1 MSEEVSKVIT
11 VEKPIPVEFDLG
23 HLAAFDINPLSSSKE
38 EDLLNAARD
47 GTQLLLNAIL
57 SCPIQSTN
65 EGVLITLPEP
75 TTRLPR
81 EKPVPTES
89 AETKWAKFARLKGI
103 KAKKRDG
110 KMVFDEEKEDW
121 VPKWGYKGQN
131 KDAETAWAVEL
142 DDKKEDDRKDPRI
155 ALRAARKANGSGKNT
170 LQKSKNADFNA
181 TSAAARGRPARPSTA
196 VKAGGKVIKR
206 SRRH

>member
-1 MSEEVSKVIT
+1 MAEEISKIIT
-11 VEKPIPVEFDLG
+11 VDKPIPVEFDLG
-23 HLAAFDINPLSSSKE
+23 HLTAFDINPLTSSSE
-38 EDLLNAARD
+38 EELLAVARD

-81 EKPVPTES
+81 EKPVPAES

-142 DDKKEDDRKDPRI
+142 DDKKEDDKKDPRI
-155 ALRAARKANGSGKNT
+155 ALRAERKSKGISNSAQKGKNIT
-170 LQKSKNADFNA
+170 FNA
-181 TSAAARGRPARPSTA
+181 AKAAGRTTRPSLA
-196 VKAGGKVIKR
+196 VKTGGKVIKR
-206 SRRH
+206 SRRKK

>member
-11 VEKPIPVEFDLG
+11 VDKPIPVEFDLG
-23 HLAAFDINPLSSSKE
+23 LLAAFDTNPVPSSSE
-38 EDLLNAARD
+38 EELLNTARD
-47 GTQLLLNAIL
+47 GSQILLNAIL
-57 SCPIQSTN
+57 SCPIQKTN

-75 TTRLPR
+75 VTRLPR
-81 EKPVPTES
+81 EKPVPVES

-142 DDKKEDDRKDPRI
+142 DDKKNDDNKDPRI
-155 ALRAARKANGSGKNT
+155 ALRAERKAKGIANGAQKIKNKDHRAGT
-170 LQKSKNADFNA
+170 LQ
-181 TSAAARGRPARPSTA
+181 GRALRPSLA
-196 VKAGGKVIKR
+196 LKSGGKVIKR

>member
-1 MSEEVSKVIT
+1 MSEEISKVIT
-11 VEKPIPVEFDLG
+11 VDKPIPVEFDLG
-23 HLAAFDINPLSSSKE
+23 HLTAFDINPLPSSSE
-38 EDLLNAARD
+38 DDLLRTARD

-81 EKPVPTES
+81 EKPVPAES

-142 DDKKEDDRKDPRI
+142 DDKKNDDKKDPRI
-155 ALRAARKANGSGKNT
+155 ALRAERKAKGTSNSAQKGKNIEYNT
-170 LQKSKNADFNA
+170 L
-181 TSAAARGRPARPSTA
+181 AAKGRALRPSLG
-196 VKAGGKVIKR
+196 VKSGGKVIKR
-206 SRRH
+206 TRRH

>member
-1 MSEEVSKVIT
+1 MSEEVSKIVS
-11 VEKPIPVEFDLG
+11 VDKAIPVEFDLG
-23 HLAAFDINPLSSSKE
+23 HLSAFDINPLPSSGE
-38 EDLLNAARD
+38 DDLLAAARD

-81 EKPVPTES
+81 EKPVPVES

-103 KAKKRDG
+103 QAKKRDG
-110 KMVFDEEKEDW
+110 KMVFDEEKQDW

-131 KDAETAWAVEL
+131 KDAEQAWAVEL
-142 DDKKEDDRKDPRI
+142 DDKKQDDRKDPRI
-155 ALRAARKANGSGKNT
+155 ALRAERKAKGSANAV
-170 LQKSKNADFNA
+170 QKGRNADF
-181 TSAAARGRPARPSTA
+181 SAAGGKARALRATLA
-196 VKAGGKVIKR
+196 VKSGGKVIKR
-206 SRRH
+206 SRRKH